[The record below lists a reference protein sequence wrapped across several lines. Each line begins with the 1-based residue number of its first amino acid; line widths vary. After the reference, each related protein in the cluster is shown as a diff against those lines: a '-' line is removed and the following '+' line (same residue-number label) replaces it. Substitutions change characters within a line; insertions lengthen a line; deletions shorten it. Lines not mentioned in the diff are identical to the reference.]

1 MSTRDTTLPCES
13 VTPSGVDPRTAS
25 RADLL
30 AKRCG
35 EMLAEERVIV
45 EMVET
50 DQGRHVIYVRCGNA
64 VEIIPS
70 GGDIV
75 TAMLVVLAKRGAR

>member
-1 MSTRDTTLPCES
+1 MAAREETRS
-13 VTPSGVDPRTAS
+13 
-25 RADLL
+25 DLL

-50 DQGRHVIYVRCGNA
+50 DQGRHVIYVRSGNA
-64 VEIIPS
+64 VEIVPS

-75 TAMLVVLAKRGAR
+75 TAMLMVLAKRGAR